1 MVITKSL
8 ILTALIGSL
17 AACSSS
23 PYQSGSVKYPAVV
36 GPENSTS
43 LLVYA
48 VENLYITGKYGLDDA
63 QKYKQNATVYTA
75 LETGEYGQVFE
86 WYERTAMGQ
95 VKVVHGYPQGSGFCR
110 VVYSQITVKDRSR
123 HFEETACKEA
133 GHDGWRF
140 ITR

>member
-1 MVITKSL
+1 MKSL
-8 ILTALIGSL
+8 ILTVLLGSL
-17 AACSSS
+17 TACGST
-23 PYQSGSVKYPAVV
+23 PYQSGSVRYPAVV
-36 GPENSTS
+36 QPENSTS

-48 VENLYITGKYGLDDA
+48 VENLYISTTYGLNEA

-86 WYERTAMGQ
+86 WYERTAMGR
-95 VKVVHGYPQGSGFCR
+95 VKAVHGYPQGSGFCR
-110 VVYSQITVKDRSR
+110 VVYSEITVKGRSR

-140 ITR
+140 VTR